1 MTMNDIQKKYPLVSI
16 ISINFNT
23 MKVTAE
29 MLQSLRQIS
38 YPNIEIIIVDNASK
52 KESVDELKDQFPE
65 ILLIKSPENLGFAG
79 GNNLGII
86 KSKGKYILLLNNDTI
101 VDPGFLEPLV
111 KKCEENQNIGAVSPK
126 LYYFNEKQLIQWAG
140 SLKMNKITM
149 RGFSRGTHEKERWK
163 YEVDW
168 KSYYNHGAAM
178 LVPRKVIEK
187 VGLMAEIYFL
197 YYEELDWGEQI
208 RKNGFEIF
216 YVHNSIV
223 YHKASSST
231 GTNSALKTYYLNRG
245 RLIFMRR
252 NVHGLKFLLALFYM
266 IFISLP
272 KNFFRFLSKGEW
284 KLIKPYIRAFLWNL
298 ENIFNNDFHR
308 TKRLQDFP

>member
-1 MTMNDIQKKYPLVSI
+1 MTDIQTKYPLVSI
-16 ISINFNT
+16 ISINFNNLE
-23 MKVTAE
+23 VTAE

-38 YPNIEIIIVDNASK
+38 YPNIEIIIIDNASE
-52 KESVDELKDQFPE
+52 KERVDILKEQFPE
-65 ILLIKSPENLGFAG
+65 IILIKSHENLGFAG
-79 GNNLGII
+79 GNNLGIV
-86 KSKGKYILLLNNDTI
+86 KSKGKYVLLLNNDT
-101 VDPGFLEPLV
+101 VVHPGFLEPLV
-111 KKCEENQNIGAVSPK
+111 TKCEENQQIGAVSPK
-126 LYYFNEKQLIQWAG
+126 LYYFDDKDIIQWAG

-149 RGFSRGTHEKERWK
+149 RGFSRGTHEKEQGK

-208 RKNGFEIF
+208 RKNDFEIF

-223 YHKASSST
+223 YHKASST
-231 GTNSALKTYYLNRG
+231 TVANSPLKTYYINRG

-252 NVHGLKFLLALFYM
+252 NVHGITFLIALIYLV
-266 IFISLP
+266 IISIP
-272 KNFFRFLSKGEW
+272 KNLFTFLSKGKWELT
-284 KLIKPYIRAFLWNL
+284 KSYLRASFWNL
-298 ENIFNNDFHR
+298 ENIFNNDIHR
-308 TKRLQDFP
+308 NKRLQDFS

>member
-16 ISINFNT
+16 ISINFNNLE
-23 MKVTAE
+23 VTTE

-38 YPNIEIIIVDNASK
+38 YPNSEIIIVDNASE
-52 KESVDELKDQFPE
+52 KEHVDILKELFPE
-65 ILLIKSPENLGFAG
+65 IILIKSHENLGFAG
-79 GNNLGII
+79 GNNLGIV
-86 KSKGKYILLLNNDTI
+86 KSKGKYVLLLNNDT
-101 VDPGFLEPLV
+101 VVHPGFLEPLV
-111 KKCEENQNIGAVSPK
+111 LKCEENDNIGAVSPK
-126 LYYFNEKQLIQWAG
+126 LYYFDDKEVIQWAG

-149 RGFSRGTHEKERWK
+149 RGFSRGTHEKEQGK

-168 KSYYNHGAAM
+168 RSYYNHGAAM

-223 YHKASSST
+223 YHKASAST
-231 GTNSALKTYYLNRG
+231 INNSPIKTYYMNRG

-252 NVHGLKFLLALFYM
+252 NVHGITFILALTYM
-266 IFISLP
+266 IFVSLP
-272 KNFFRFLSKGEW
+272 INLFRFLINKEW
-284 KLIKPYIRAFLWNL
+284 DLAKSYLDSFFWNIK
-298 ENIFNNDFHR
+298 NIQNPEIFK
-308 TKRLQDFP
+308 TMQLP

>member
-1 MTMNDIQKKYPLVSI
+1 MNDIQKKYPLVSI

-149 RGFSRGTHEKERWK
+149 RGFSRGTHEKEQGK
-163 YEVDW
+163 YEQDW

-208 RKNGFEIF
+208 RKNDFEIF

-223 YHKASSST
+223 YHKASST
-231 GTNSALKTYYLNRG
+231 TVANSPLKTYYINRG

-252 NVHGLKFLLALFYM
+252 NVHGMTFILALTYM
-266 IFISLP
+266 IFVSLP
-272 KNFFRFLSKGEW
+272 KNLFRFLINKEW
-284 KLIKPYIRAFLWNL
+284 DLAKSYLDSFFWNIKNIQNPEIFKTMKLP
-298 ENIFNNDFHR
+298 
-308 TKRLQDFP
+308 

>member
-1 MTMNDIQKKYPLVSI
+1 MNDIQKKYPLVSI
-16 ISINFNT
+16 ISINFNNLE
-23 MKVTAE
+23 VTAE

-52 KESVDELKDQFPE
+52 KESVDSLKDQFPE
-65 ILLIKSPENLGFAG
+65 IILIKSDENLGFAG
-79 GNNLGII
+79 GNNLGIL
-86 KSKGKYILLLNNDTI
+86 KSKGKYILLLNNDT
-101 VDPGFLEPLV
+101 VVHPGFLEPLV
-111 KKCEENQNIGAVSPK
+111 SKCEENQNIGAISPK
-126 LYYFNEKQLIQWAG
+126 LYYFDDKQLIQWAG

-149 RGFSRGTHEKERWK
+149 RGFSRGTHEKEQGK

-223 YHKASSST
+223 YHKASAT
-231 GTNSALKTYYLNRG
+231 TVANSALKTYYLNRG

-252 NVHGLKFLLALFYM
+252 NVHGLTFLLALFYM
-266 IFISLP
+266 LFISLP
-272 KNFFRFLSKGEW
+272 KNLTRFLIKREW
-284 KLIKPYIRAFLWNL
+284 KLAKSYLDSFLWNL
-298 ENIFNNDFHR
+298 RNINNPDIYKTWNLF
-308 TKRLQDFP
+308 

>member
-1 MTMNDIQKKYPLVSI
+1 
-16 ISINFNT
+16 
-23 MKVTAE
+23 

-38 YPNIEIIIVDNASK
+38 YPNIEIIIVDNALK
-52 KESVDELKDQFPE
+52 TESVDLLKDQFPE
-65 ILLIKSPENLGFAG
+65 IILIKSDENIGFAG

-86 KSKGKYILLLNNDTI
+86 KSKDKYLLLLNNDTI

-149 RGFSRGTHEKERWK
+149 RDFSRGTHEKEQWK

-178 LVPRKVIEK
+178 LVPRKIIEK

-208 RKNGFEIF
+208 RKNGFE
-216 YVHNSIV
+216 
-223 YHKASSST
+223 
-231 GTNSALKTYYLNRG
+231 L
-245 RLIFMRR
+245 
-252 NVHGLKFLLALFYM
+252 FLRSQFDSLTIKLPLPLAL
-266 IFISLP
+266 IVLLKHSI
-272 KNFFRFLSKGEW
+272 
-284 KLIKPYIRAFLWNL
+284 
-298 ENIFNNDFHR
+298 
-308 TKRLQDFP
+308 